1 VRGQRVVRAGAGV
14 ARVQAM
20 VAACAG
26 RTGAVGWSLS
36 PFSNA
41 WSAAMH
47 QTRKA
52 AHMDVRR
59 VPSRQEPC
67 REILLNI

>member
-1 VRGQRVVRAGAGV
+1 
-14 ARVQAM
+14 M

-59 VPSRQEPC
+59 VPSRQEPR